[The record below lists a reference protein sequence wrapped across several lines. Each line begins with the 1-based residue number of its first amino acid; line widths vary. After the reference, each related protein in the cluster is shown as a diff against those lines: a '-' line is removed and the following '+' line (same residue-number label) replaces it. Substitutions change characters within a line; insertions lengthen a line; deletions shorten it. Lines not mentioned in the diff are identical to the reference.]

1 METLDHLH
9 QSKVQAAAPPPAKC
23 ASAKTK
29 KRRSNPTWLKR
40 KHELQALREQVTAM
54 ETHVLFLQMKICSS
68 NGATMNESLARTGAL
83 VEKKRRRDAQEENE
97 RLRTNLKTYA
107 RQAKTLLAAAEERQE
122 VQLIRG
128 TVPATTTLHV
138 EVGMGQRLRLSYPDV
153 LDLLRTRVDARFR
166 EVEESFALMKQP
178 MASTDTNVVET
189 VQAGAVDFARIQ
201 LLPFRN
207 DEMSSALWSIVEVG
221 DFPDGKDS
229 IVTRLSRDAYA
240 VSSHVTVHLECGGT
254 ISVNSAR
261 LLKRFDTPNGVVI
274 LAESNSDWTADHPG
288 TGSWRHTTYEGGCFS
303 IRDYPVEYGASAGI
317 CQTRSMLRL
326 TPVDFTGQSASCAAP
341 QTVNEVVIP
350 SFRELVNSRHQFV
363 ENALFDMIRS

>member
-1 METLDHLH
+1 MD
-9 QSKVQAAAPPPAKC
+9 
-23 ASAKTK
+23 
-29 KRRSNPTWLKR
+29 
-40 KHELQALREQVTAM
+40 
-54 ETHVLFLQMKICSS
+54 
-68 NGATMNESLARTGAL
+68 ESFARTGAL

-128 TVPATTTLHV
+128 TVQATTTLHV

-166 EVEESFALMKQP
+166 EVEVSFALMKQP

-189 VQAGAVDFARIQ
+189 VQAVAVDFARIQ
-201 LLPFRN
+201 LLPFRS

-240 VSSHVTVHLECGGT
+240 VRSHVTVHLECGGT

-288 TGSWRHTTYEGGCFS
+288 T
-303 IRDYPVEYGASAGI
+303 AGI